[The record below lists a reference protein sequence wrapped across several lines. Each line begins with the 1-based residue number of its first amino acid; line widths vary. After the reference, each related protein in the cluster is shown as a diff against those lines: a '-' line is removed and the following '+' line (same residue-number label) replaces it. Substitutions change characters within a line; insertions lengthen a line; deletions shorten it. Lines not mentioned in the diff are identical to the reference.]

1 MLVAV
6 AREVHAGVVVVEAG
20 TGRSGSAMSAGATQR
35 LRWCGPVEAAWQA
48 VFRRRWR
55 MVLAG
60 GHPLCSV
67 LRRAT
72 RAVLWQA
79 VGPSAEGR
87 GGVGERHDGVAVD
100 GDVSLRATRMV
111 LWLAR
116 EPLDKRVTAAAWVC
130 VTSVAVVRCDG
141 WRASAVGRH
150 QTPRHCVGAVVCRG
164 SGASVGGTA
173 V

>member
-1 MLVAV
+1 M
-6 AREVHAGVVVVEAG
+6 
-20 TGRSGSAMSAGATQR
+20 
-35 LRWCGPVEAAWQA
+35 RWCGPVEAAWQA

-72 RAVLWQA
+72 RAVVWQA

-141 WRASAVGRH
+141 WCAATGGAHRQLVDIKPLGIALGRW
-150 QTPRHCVGAVVCRG
+150 CVAAVVRVWAAQRCDG
-164 SGASVGGTA
+164 PAA
-173 V
+173 C